1 MLESAPTSGSVCC
14 TFQLAG
20 AMEMARRPR
29 IVIKLHRRVKGWLR
43 KELHA
48 TQDAGYRTRINIV
61 LLYAEGKTTEEIAST
76 FHCAKSRAI
85 NVANRFNAEGPAG
98 LVDRRCENGEAKVDD
113 DLRAALV
120 VLVDTSPQ
128 DYGWERS
135 TWTEELFALQLA
147 EMTKTCISP
156 STVGRMLR
164 AAGVRWGRPRPIVLC
179 PWSKRKKSHR
189 IRQIQALLDNLP
201 PDEVAY
207 YADEVDIHLN
217 PKIGW
222 DWMFRGQQ
230 KTVVTPGNNVKRCV
244 AGGLNAK
251 TERLLWVVGERRNS
265 SLFIEFLHRLRKAH
279 PQATKI
285 HVIVDNCTA
294 HSSQKVRETLKELG
308 GVIVLHFLPPY
319 SPEHNPIERLWG
331 ELHANVTRN
340 HRCKTIEELLVRV
353 GRFLKNASPFPG
365 SKPSLARSPAAAG

>member
-1 MLESAPTSGSVCC
+1 
-14 TFQLAG
+14 
-20 AMEMARRPR
+20 MARHPG
-29 IVIKLHRRVKGWLR
+29 ILIKLHWRVKGWLR

-48 TQDAGYRTRINIV
+48 TSDAGYRTRINIV
-61 LLYAEGKTTEEIAST
+61 LLYADGKRTAEIAST
-76 FHCAKSRAI
+76 LHCAHSTAI
-85 NVANRFNAEGPAG
+85 HVAHRFKAEGPAG
-98 LVDRRCENGEAKVDD
+98 LVDRRSENGETKVDD

-120 VLVDTSPQ
+120 ILVNTSPQ
-128 DYGWERS
+128 AYDWERS

-147 EMTKTCISP
+147 EMTRVQVSP

-164 AAGVRWGRPRPIVLC
+164 AAGARWGKPRPIVLC

-189 IRQIQALLDNLP
+189 IGQIRALLDNLP
-201 PDEVAY
+201 ADEVAIY
-207 YADEVDIHLN
+207 QDEVDVHLN

-251 TERLLWVVGERRNS
+251 TGRLVWVVGERRNS
-265 SLFIEFLHRLRKAH
+265 ALFIEFLHRLKQAH
-279 PQATKI
+279 PRATRI
-285 HVIVDNCTA
+285 HVILDNCKA
-294 HSSQKVRETLKELG
+294 HTSLKVRKALEAEFH

-353 GRFLKNASPFPG
+353 GRFLKHASPFPG